1 MIALPEGTTSL
12 LVDGE
17 RVLVQGDKQAL
28 VASKSHAGEWHTV
41 SFEWDDEK
49 GREEWICT
57 CMGFSVRHECR
68 HVRAIDRWNA
78 GRATVRF
85 ARDEAVS

>member
-12 LVDGE
+12 LVDSE

-28 VASKSHAGEWHTV
+28 VASKSSPGEWHTV
-41 SFEWDDEK
+41 SYEWNDGT

-57 CMGFSVRHECR
+57 CTGFSVRRACR

-78 GRATVRF
+78 GKATVRF
-85 ARDEAVS
+85 ASDEAVS